1 MLLPGRRVQPVGGL
15 PYDLDQFV
23 VGNEAP
29 CSRGREVHPQVL
41 AEVLPVDGQSGL
53 KLDFECG
60 FPIEVVGEEVRSLP
74 VVAQLDAVE
83 PVVREQGSGFLE
95 IVDFLLF
102 PVQFVWVN
110 ALLAQ
115 FTTTQSG
122 SVSQV
127 ECSKT
132 TPP

>member
-1 MLLPGRRVQPVGGL
+1 M
-15 PYDLDQFV
+15 
-23 VGNEAP
+23 
-29 CSRGREVHPQVL
+29 
-41 AEVLPVDGQSGL
+41 
-53 KLDFECG
+53 DFECG